1 MTILSNFYWRVFSAI
16 ILLSIVLASFF
27 FRSTGISILSG
38 IISIL
43 LYLEVIRNLDGYKAN
58 KHLLCLPIIGL
69 AEAFFA
75 SDFTIVFLLFV
86 LVFIFGSY
94 PSKHRWFR
102 LISFSYIF
110 ISQYL
115 FLVVI
120 CEIPDQLNI
129 YQPLFLIL
137 IVIASDIGGYI
148 FGNLFGK
155 NKIAQKISPNKTW
168 EGFLGANLL
177 SVIVWV
183 IIFRGFADNLILEF
197 SLVLILS
204 VFSQLGDLLESY
216 AKRLLSVKDSGG
228 LIPGHGG
235 VFDRMDSFLG
245 AIFGYSL
252 IISLGFGI

>member
-1 MTILSNFYWRVFSAI
+1 MSNFYWRVISAI
-16 ILLSIVLASFF
+16 FLILIVLACFY
-27 FRSTGISILSG
+27 FRSSGVTILSG

-43 LYLEVIRNLDGYKAN
+43 LYSEVIRNLDGYKAN
-58 KHLLCLPIIGL
+58 KLLLFLPFIGL
-69 AEAFFA
+69 AEAFFV
-75 SDFTIVFLLFV
+75 SDLIFVFLLFV
-86 LVFIFGSY
+86 LILIIAFY
-94 PSKHRWFR
+94 PSKQRWFR

-115 FLVVI
+115 FLTVI

-129 YQPLFLIL
+129 KQALFLLL

-155 NKIAQKISPNKTW
+155 NKIARNISPNKTW
-168 EGFLGANLL
+168 EGFFGANLL
-177 SVIVWV
+177 SIIVW
-183 IIFRGFADNLILEF
+183 IIAFRGFSDNLILEF
-197 SLVLILS
+197 SLVVTLS
-204 VFSQLGDLLESY
+204 LFSQVGDLIESY
-216 AKRLLSVKDSGG
+216 GKRILSVKDSGG

-252 IISLGFGI
+252 IISLGFGM

>member
-1 MTILSNFYWRVFSAI
+1 MELNYN

-75 SDFTIVFLLFV
+75 
-86 LVFIFGSY
+86 
-94 PSKHRWFR
+94 
-102 LISFSYIF
+102 
-110 ISQYL
+110 
-115 FLVVI
+115 
-120 CEIPDQLNI
+120 
-129 YQPLFLIL
+129 
-137 IVIASDIGGYI
+137 
-148 FGNLFGK
+148 
-155 NKIAQKISPNKTW
+155 
-168 EGFLGANLL
+168 
-177 SVIVWV
+177 VIVWV

>member
-1 MTILSNFYWRVFSAI
+1 MSNFYWRSI
-16 ILLSIVLASFF
+16 STILLISIVFAAFYF
-27 FRSTGISILSG
+27 KSTGVSILSG

-43 LYLEVIRNLDGYKAN
+43 LYSEVIRNLDGYKAN
-58 KHLLCLPIIGL
+58 KLLLFLPIIGIT
-69 AEAFFA
+69 EAFFV
-75 SDFTIVFLLFV
+75 SDLILVFLLFV
-86 LVFIFGSY
+86 MVVIFGFY
-94 PSKHRWFR
+94 PSKNRWFR

-115 FLVVI
+115 FLTVI

-129 YQPLFLIL
+129 KQALFLLL

-155 NKIAQKISPNKTW
+155 NKIAQNISPNKTW
-168 EGFLGANLL
+168 EGFFGANLL
-177 SVIVWV
+177 SVIVW
-183 IIFRGFADNLILEF
+183 IIAFRGFADNLILEF
-197 SLVLILS
+197 SLVVILS
-204 VFSQLGDLLESY
+204 LFSQLGDLLESY
-216 AKRLLSVKDSGG
+216 GKRILSVKDSGG

-252 IISLGFGI
+252 IISLGFGM